1 MSDEEQGKLVRL
13 RADSW
18 TLGQDQPKP
27 RRRRKPTLSRALR
40 EAKKAGQPV
49 SAATLAPDGS
59 VRVSFGPIEPELS
72 EANAPRD
79 ASVVASDRIVELC
92 KRRG

>member
-1 MSDEEQGKLVRL
+1 MTVNYQLVALGFTVGEQE
-13 RADSW
+13 
-18 TLGQDQPKP
+18 QKP
-27 RRRRKPTLSRALR
+27 RRRRKPSLKRALAA
-40 EAKKAGQPV
+40 AKQAGLPA
-49 SAATLAPDGS
+49 SGATLAPDGS
-59 VRVSFGPIEPELS
+59 VRVSFGPIEAELS